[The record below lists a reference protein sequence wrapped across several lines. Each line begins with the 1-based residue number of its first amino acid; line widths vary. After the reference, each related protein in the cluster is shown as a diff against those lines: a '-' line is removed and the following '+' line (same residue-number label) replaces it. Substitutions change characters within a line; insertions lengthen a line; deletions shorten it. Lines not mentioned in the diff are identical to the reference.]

1 MFLESTK
8 ACCPYCGELIEFL
21 FEPLD
26 TEQEYFEDCQVCCQP
41 ILIKITSNDGVE
53 NIIFNCFRAD
63 ETG

>member
-26 TEQEYFEDCQVCCQP
+26 TEQEYFEDCTVCCQP
-41 ILIKITSNDGVE
+41 ILIKISPKSDYE
-53 NIIFNCFRAD
+53 DSHFSCFRAD
-63 ETG
+63 